1 MAFIIAVTGLKGG
14 VGKSTI
20 AANLATCYH
29 ASGRRVLAVDAD
41 PQGTLRSWAAV
52 AAEGGVDGPP
62 VVGVDSRALSR
73 DVLALGRDYDVIVI
87 DCPARLGPESRAAM
101 MVADLVLLP
110 SLPGPAD
117 AWALR
122 QTLDV
127 LSEAQALRPQLAARI
142 ILNRVDTRTTLTE
155 LARDNVSE
163 LGVELLGDGLGNRV
177 AFAEAILAGKGVST
191 YAPSS
196 PAAAEV
202 ADLYRR
208 IRKFE
213 QKELH

>member
-14 VGKSTI
+14 VGKSTV

-52 AAEGGVDGPP
+52 AAEGGVEGPP

-73 DVLALGRDYDVIVI
+73 EIPNLGRDYDVIVI

-110 SLPGPAD
+110 SQPGPAD

-127 LSEAQALRPQLAARI
+127 LAEAQAVRPQLEARI
-142 ILNRVDTRTTLTE
+142 VLNRVDSRTTLSE
-155 LARDNVSE
+155 LARANADGLDVE
-163 LGVELLGDGLGNRV
+163 VLGEGLGNRV

-191 YAPSS
+191 YAPGSA
-196 PAAAEV
+196 AAAEV
-202 ADLYRR
+202 TDLFKR

-213 QKELH
+213 KKETH